1 MDPDTLR
8 RLHYAAA
15 IACGVFA
22 ALVVH
27 ILLTVFG
34 LGLDAVLRD
43 AATGSK
49 QQFVSAMAW
58 WAIGGAAFAGG
69 WAAGAYLIA
78 AAREREFI
86 YRLAQRFLIGLVF
99 VAATIG
105 GIMSKTGNLGG
116 TVDVIAGLAALGL
129 VLRRA
134 ARLPQRRTAL
144 AADGP
149 SPVPASLPCVVHP
162 DIRAILSITKDW
174 NQPAGGDTQFHGRT
188 NQCTTAQG
196 LQPCWQRPH
205 SPMHPHPLRR
215 NHVKT

>member
-1 MDPDTLR
+1 MDTDALR

-43 AATGSK
+43 ATTK
-49 QQFVSAMAW
+49 RQFVSAMAW
-58 WAIGGAAFAGG
+58 WAIGGAGFAGG
-69 WAAGAYLIA
+69 WAAGVYLIA
-78 AAREREFI
+78 AARERELI

-99 VAATIG
+99 VAATVG

-129 VLRRA
+129 GLICA
-134 ARLPQRRTAL
+134 FCGARLAYLNAEQ
-144 AADGP
+144 
-149 SPVPASLPCVVHP
+149 V
-162 DIRAILSITKDW
+162 
-174 NQPAGGDTQFHGRT
+174 
-188 NQCTTAQG
+188 
-196 LQPCWQRPH
+196 
-205 SPMHPHPLRR
+205 
-215 NHVKT
+215 